1 MHVKSSNPKP
11 KVLLL
16 GDYSAYF
23 KNLGIGFEQLGWES
37 HYYSH
42 GDYWKKIEGRSY
54 PEYPTNFIGKAT
66 RILRIPI
73 DRRQFKGYDLVLFLS
88 PKIVRYRRQ
97 AITFA
102 SLIRNNGKVVYCSCG
117 SLDPYFQECLSE
129 FNYHPYDHV
138 DIHNRSSEFPK
149 LSISESNEIKTGLIK
164 AHCIVTISE
173 TYDRG
178 YRRAGLTTKK
188 IPLPIA
194 NISERPAATP
204 SEGPLIVQHGINRRG
219 FKGSDFILD
228 AMKSVGEEF
237 PSKMNV
243 EILEKLPFEEYMKK
257 LSGAD
262 IVLDQCKTQGYG
274 MNALLAMAQGKIVL
288 SGNEPSLTG
297 YYGFDHQRIPVINI
311 RPDSNQISTELRT
324 LMMKD
329 SIELHELKQ
338 ASINYVSQFHDA
350 KKIAEMFAE
359 L

>member
-1 MHVKSSNPKP
+1 MHVNSSNPKP
-11 KVLLL
+11 TVLLL

-88 PKIVRYRRQ
+88 PQIVRYRRQ
-97 AITFA
+97 AITFN
-102 SLIRNNGKVVYCSCG
+102 SLIRNNSKVVYCSCG
-117 SLDPYFQECLSE
+117 SRDPYFQECLSE
-129 FNYHPYDHV
+129 FEYHPYDHV
-138 DIHNRSSEFPK
+138 DIHKRSSEFPK
-149 LSISESNEIKTGLIK
+149 LFNSEKNEIKTGLSK
-164 AHCIVTISE
+164 VHCIVTISE

-178 YRRAGLTTKK
+178 YRRAGLITKK
-188 IPLPIA
+188 IPLPLA
-194 NISERPAATP
+194 KISERPAATP

-219 FKGSDFILD
+219 FKGTDFILK
-228 AMKSVGEEF
+228 AMKTVGAEF
-237 PSKMNV
+237 PSKMHV
-243 EILEKLPFEEYMKK
+243 EILEKLPFAEYMKK

-262 IVLDQCKTQGYG
+262 IVLDQCKSQGYG

-311 RPDSNQISTELRT
+311 RPDSNQISTELRS
-324 LMMKD
+324 LMMKN
-329 SIELHELKQ
+329 SRELHELKQ
-338 ASINYVSQFHDA
+338 ASIDYVSEVHQA
-350 KKIAEMFAE
+350 KKVAEQFAA